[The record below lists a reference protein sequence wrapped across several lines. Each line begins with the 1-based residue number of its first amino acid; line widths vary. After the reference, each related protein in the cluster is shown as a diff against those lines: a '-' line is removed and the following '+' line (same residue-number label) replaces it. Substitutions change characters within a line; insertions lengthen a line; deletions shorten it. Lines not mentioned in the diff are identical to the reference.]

1 MHARGYL
8 RKSQKTDKPS
18 LKIPHR
24 CYTPRCN
31 INVRDG
37 AITQPRSARRPH
49 VVITSWAAYN
59 NNNTN
64 SNTYNNRLPS
74 RHSAATPTHPI
85 PSPHIHHPPAAGSAP
100 PHTTPLRRH
109 LTAPIPPDAHRTR
122 ASPTKPSSIY
132 TYFSSLSIYT

>member
-85 PSPHIHHPPAAGSAP
+85 PSTL
-100 PHTTPLRRH
+100 PHTFTTLPPPTQHRPTPLRRH
-109 LTAPIPPDAHRTR
+109 LTAPIPPDSAPDPR
-122 ASPTKPSSIY
+122 
-132 TYFSSLSIYT
+132 